1 MPGTCWPEP
10 KPFMGH
16 CHEDRRTYH
25 RPEFSAA
32 FHEPS
37 LSPVVVAIDLGW
49 VVSAVMG
56 WPPKEALNPVS
67 SMLGV
72 ITGGICGVYGLS
84 TVKAGSGIVER
95 IKTVF
100 QKAA

>member
-1 MPGTCWPEP
+1 MKIVELIT
-10 KPFMGH
+10 
-16 CHEDRRTYH
+16 D
-25 RPEFSAA
+25 
-32 FHEPS
+32 PS
-37 LSPVVVAIDLGW
+37 SQQLSMSRLCLPVVVALDIGW
-49 VVSAVMG
+49 VVAAVMG

-84 TVKAGSGIVER
+84 TVKTGSGIVER

>member
-1 MPGTCWPEP
+1 MKIVELIT
-10 KPFMGH
+10 
-16 CHEDRRTYH
+16 D
-25 RPEFSAA
+25 
-32 FHEPS
+32 PS
-37 LSPVVVAIDLGW
+37 SQQLSMSRLCLPVVVAIDLGW

-56 WPPKEALNPVS
+56 WSPKEALNPVS
-67 SMLGV
+67 AMLGV

-84 TVKAGSGIVER
+84 TVKTGGGIIER

>member
-1 MPGTCWPEP
+1 MKIVELITDPN
-10 KPFMGH
+10 
-16 CHEDRRTYH
+16 
-25 RPEFSAA
+25 SQQ
-32 FHEPS
+32 
-37 LSPVVVAIDLGW
+37 LSMSRLCLPVVVAIDLGW
-49 VVSAVMG
+49 VVAAVMG

>member
-1 MPGTCWPEP
+1 
-10 KPFMGH
+10 
-16 CHEDRRTYH
+16 
-25 RPEFSAA
+25 
-32 FHEPS
+32 
-37 LSPVVVAIDLGW
+37 
-49 VVSAVMG
+49 MG

-84 TVKAGSGIVER
+84 TVKTGGGIVER